1 MQILDQQ
8 QAEMV
13 SGGVIVAAVGLLI
26 VVTIATDRA
35 GLTDVWPDEI
45 A

>member
-13 SGGVIVAAVGLLI
+13 SGGVIVAAITAAAAIG
-26 VVTIATDRA
+26 
-35 GLTDVWPDEI
+35 PDQ
-45 A
+45 